1 MDAFTFEDWNGD
13 TLELSPSR
21 HSAGVVDVAVY
32 TEDGIGGVDL
42 PHGAV
47 PNTIAYLYGQLDR
60 AARARVIEGLLEQN
74 ADMDSEAA

>member
-21 HSAGVVDVAVY
+21 HSAGVVEVVAY
-32 TEDGIGGVDL
+32 GQEDTIAVDL
-42 PHGAV
+42 PHGAI

-60 AARARVIEGLLEQN
+60 KARARVVEGLLEQN